1 MSFRNRPV
9 LDRKHRPRWQD
20 ELRTQR
26 LIVGGFAGAIAVAL
40 GIFAATAW
48 SSHYD
53 AHLLQVAAV
62 DDTSFTVDQQRDR
75 MNIMGSELQATG
87 IDIQSQ
93 LGGTRDPIINQQIS
107 FIQNEINALVAG
119 STDSLV
125 LGRILE
131 LEAASRGIALSD
143 AEVTAE
149 VTRRQTLRA
158 RLLVSV
164 ITIPALPDGAK
175 ASDTPTDADWATA
188 KAKITDI
195 YALLQAGASFADT
208 AKDKSKDATASTGGL
223 IGWVSDGDSQFGTYF
238 TEAKDAT
245 KGDLLAPA
253 KDDQGYHILKVSAV
267 LADRPNKLLID
278 LLAASGINDDQ
289 YRAYLRTDLLRS
301 KFRDY
306 FTTRVETAYQP
317 QRHLAQIYIA
327 ADTGVPVPMRRVRHF
342 LAQPIPGQS
351 DQSTATDAQWAAAL
365 ARAEAFRTEALKPNA
380 DWTTLAATSDDPG
393 SKNKGGDLG
402 WFDPASSNFVQEFQD
417 AIAQLTKNEIS
428 KPIKT
433 QFGYHV
439 IEVID
444 QRINAEDQAARLLEA
459 VTADPASF
467 EKLAREQSEDASTA
481 SKGGDLGWVI
491 PYQLEAFR
499 NDAAFAM
506 TEPDQI
512 SDLIRTSTGY
522 YILKLIESKDLAWVA
537 PDTLKSVRNT
547 GVSRWLDALRAEHAV
562 WVDPAYATAPATG

>member
-87 IDIQSQ
+87 VDIQSQ

-158 RLLVSV
+158 RVLVSV

-195 YALLQAGASFADT
+195 YSLLQAGASFADT

-278 LLAASGINDDQ
+278 LLAASGINDAQ

-393 SKNKGGDLG
+393 SKSKGGDLG

>member
-393 SKNKGGDLG
+393 SKSKGGDLG